1 MRTKQSQR
9 VFNVISGL
17 WVGSVFAVGF
27 LVVPTLFSS
36 LGDRQIAGLVAANL
50 FKIMAYIGVCLSAIL
65 IVAANFYV
73 RSGLDFYRMIRW
85 ILLGMLVCSIG
96 AAFIL
101 IPWMNNL
108 RDQALY
114 LGLSVRETNNA
125 DLFKRLHGISSA
137 LYLVQSGLGIVLLW
151 RTTKTINVNI

>member
-65 IVAANFYV
+65 MVAANFYV
-73 RSGLDFYRMIRW
+73 RSGLDSYRMIRW